1 MMPPVGADPYAA
13 YAQLQ
18 AQGRVVRSDDFFG
31 GACLLSHYDD
41 VAWALKDE
49 RLSARR
55 TGGWLN
61 DTHECAREEL
71 APLQHLFSRALLFQ
85 DAPEHT
91 RLRQV
96 LAPAFRP
103 SAWQNLSQHISE
115 HVHQV
120 LDSLPA
126 NEPFD
131 FMQAIACPIPAG
143 VIVRLLGLQDIQTDD
158 LMGWSNDIA
167 AFIGHP
173 CPDLEVGL
181 KAQRATLALAG
192 VFQRELVRRR
202 RDAASPRSDW
212 ISLLLQA
219 QASGQIR
226 SAEEMLAQCVML
238 LFAGH
243 ETTRHLLG
251 NGLHAVLEQPAAW
264 AQLQSQPEG
273 LGQALREMLRFDSP
287 VQYTGRRV
295 AQSFSIH
302 GQTLQRGDLVILLI
316 GAANRDPKVFTN
328 PHTLQLDRRQAA
340 HLSFGLGEHACIGAA
355 LTYLE
360 AQAIWTV
367 LLQRWPQPRLAQPPV
382 PGRNLLYRGWE
393 RLVLRCSP

>member
-1 MMPPVGADPYAA
+1 MIPLGSDPYAA
-13 YAQLQ
+13 YARLQ
-18 AQGRVVRSDDFFG
+18 AQGRVLRSDDFFG
-31 GACLLSHYDD
+31 GAWLLSHYDD
-41 VAWALKDE
+41 VALALKDE

-61 DTHECAREEL
+61 DTHECARQEL
-71 APLQHLFSRALLFQ
+71 APFQRIFSRALLFL
-85 DAPEHT
+85 DAPDHA

-103 SAWQNLSQHISE
+103 SSWQALSQHISE
-115 HVHQV
+115 HVHRV
-120 LDSLPA
+120 LDALPSHKA
-126 NEPFD
+126 FD

-158 LMGWSNDIA
+158 FVSWSNDIA

-173 CPDLEVGL
+173 SPDLEVGL
-181 KAQRATLALAG
+181 KAQRATLALAAA
-192 VFQRELVRRR
+192 FQSELARRR
-202 RDAASPRSDW
+202 RDCVSPPPDW

-226 SAEEMLAQCVML
+226 CAQEMLAQCVML

-251 NGLHAVLEQPAAW
+251 NGMHAVLQQPGAW
-264 AQLQSQPEG
+264 AQLQSQPER

-295 AQSFSIH
+295 ARTFSMH
-302 GQTLQRGDLVILLI
+302 GQVLQRGDLVIPLI
-316 GAANRDPKVFTN
+316 GAANRDPKVYTD
-328 PHTLQLDRRQAA
+328 PHTLQLDRRQAT
-340 HLSFGLGEHACIGAA
+340 HLSFGVGMHACIGAA

-367 LLQRWPQPRLAQPPV
+367 LLQRWPLPRLAGQPA
-382 PGRNLLYRGWE
+382 PGTNLLYRGWDSLPLCLE
-393 RLVLRCSP
+393 